1 MYYSY
6 TKLKYYIRPSDVQ
19 VLSDNNVIKFMLYKS
34 ILHNR
39 IGKWALILIEFSLN
53 FLPLKATKGQ
63 IVANF
68 LADHTHVEILECFV
82 GIKPWVLYFDG
93 SKHIDGFGICIVII
107 SSNNIPL
114 RFLLKLDLYVQIMKH
129 NMKH

>member
-1 MYYSY
+1 
-6 TKLKYYIRPSDVQ
+6 
-19 VLSDNNVIKFMLYKS
+19 MLYKS

-82 GIKPWVLYFDG
+82 GIKPWVLYFNG
-93 SKHIDGFGICIVII
+93 SKHVHGSRIGIVII
-107 SSNNIPL
+107 SLNNMPLIILFEIRPACSNNETKYEALLTSLETLIDL
-114 RFLLKLDLYVQIMKH
+114 SVKHVFDKGRFKISD
-129 NMKH
+129 